1 MLLVLNVPRSA
12 TRTYAWG
19 KAEIVV
25 GSRHN
30 TWLMGCRWG
39 SKPSTYA
46 LEPYMGRYLWFRK
59 MIFQPFE
66 LTIAPTFVRLHY
78 AKIIYIIYSAN
89 LSIEKLFANVV
100 VIANVIG

>member
-1 MLLVLNVPRSA
+1 
-12 TRTYAWG
+12 
-19 KAEIVV
+19 
-25 GSRHN
+25 
-30 TWLMGCRWG
+30 
-39 SKPSTYA
+39 
-46 LEPYMGRYLWFRK
+46 

>member
-1 MLLVLNVPRSA
+1 
-12 TRTYAWG
+12 
-19 KAEIVV
+19 
-25 GSRHN
+25 
-30 TWLMGCRWG
+30 
-39 SKPSTYA
+39 
-46 LEPYMGRYLWFRK
+46 

-66 LTIAPTFVRLHY
+66 LTIAPTFARLHY